1 MKTGDTVY
9 VTKYALTQGIF
20 KATVMNVTYV
30 TTRDGVPRPRYIYTQ
45 PRGPSG
51 LVKLYSPRE
60 VYPDLS
66 SALVRIA
73 HMIDDKKKAH
83 RLALK
88 RLEELA
94 KNIRGIRV
102 IEGK

>member
-1 MKTGDTVY
+1 MKPGDTVY
-9 VTKYALTQGIF
+9 VVKYALTQGIF

-30 TTRDGVPRPRYIYTQ
+30 TTRDGVSRPRYIYTQ
-45 PRGPSG
+45 PHA
-51 LVKLYSPRE
+51 LVKRYKPLE

-73 HMIDDKKKAH
+73 HMIDGKKKVH

-94 KNIRGIRV
+94 KNIRAIRV
-102 IEGK
+102 IEEK